1 MNHDGSRPIPPS
13 TSTPPVKDAHT
24 AHLRGGVSARES
36 DPVVPKAK
44 TRRPGRPA
52 KAFKPYAVAGGIVY
66 DPNTGKILLIKRK
79 DLGTLQIPKGH
90 QEQGEK
96 IPETAIREV
105 QEETGYLHLRLVRK
119 IDTTQFYWQDETTRY
134 KATLHI
140 YWMELVDHVM
150 KRGVKR
156 DVRGGEFTNIWVPL
170 AEAIAHVSYKNLHHS
185 IRVMQRY
192 VLGKKRRPYG
202 RPNGHSKPGTRRQPR
217 SGITREEAPRRPAD
231 PTPEKPVPRPRF
243 AH

>member
-1 MNHDGSRPIPPS
+1 MIRDGSRPAAAPPK
-13 TSTPPVKDAHT
+13 PPVVKDAHT
-24 AHLRGGVSARES
+24 AHLRGAASLSVGEKATKPR
-36 DPVVPKAK
+36 PKK
-44 TRRPGRPA
+44 SGRPT
-52 KAFKPYAVAGGIVY
+52 KSFKPYAVAGGIVF
-66 DPNTGKILLIKRK
+66 DPHTGKILLIKRK

-90 QEQGEK
+90 QEPGEK

-140 YWMELVDHVM
+140 FWMELVDHAI

-156 DVRGGEFTNIWVPL
+156 DVRGGEFTNVWVPL
-170 AEAIAHVSYKNLHHS
+170 VDAISHISYKNLHHS
-185 IRVMQRY
+185 IRVMQRI

-202 RPNGHSKPGTRRQPR
+202 RANGYHKNGHGRPHSPGSQ
-217 SGITREEAPRRPAD
+217 GDGAPRRPAA
-231 PTPEKPVPRPRF
+231 TVPEKPVPRPRLT
-243 AH
+243 H